1 MLAPFKT
8 TLDPK
13 ASEPCGR
20 VSQPS
25 QPARQR
31 KEAGRQG
38 VLLRLPRCWGARSIL
53 SSFAAT
59 GKRINRAWRRRGEVE
74 GRGEEKKKKE
84 AKQNPENPVSDP
96 QGRAAMSEKNNRG
109 FPKVWLHGSSAWR
122 RFQSSLEARPLALF
136 FFFRFLA
143 FLFCFG
149 RSGF

>member
-74 GRGEEKKKKE
+74 GGEKKRSKTKSGE
-84 AKQNPENPVSDP
+84 SSKRSS
-96 QGRAAMSEKNNRG
+96 RASCNVRKNNQG

-136 FFFRFLA
+136 FVFLLF
-143 FLFCFG
+143 FLFW
-149 RSGF
+149 S